1 MANERSNRIRSQ
13 TEKLAKVP
21 PILRFAGRYAS
32 EVKYP
37 GLGLVIRKVDTS
49 NSTSRWVGECSK
61 QRARLGKCSL
71 DCNRTARDGL
81 LDFWRGIDRRGD
93 RET

>member
-1 MANERSNRIRSQ
+1 MANEKSNRISSQ

-21 PILRFAGRYAS
+21 PTLRFADRYTS

-61 QRARLGKCSL
+61 QRTRLGDIVLTATERPGTACS
-71 DCNRTARDGL
+71 T
-81 LDFWRGIDRRGD
+81 FW
-93 RET
+93 

>member
-1 MANERSNRIRSQ
+1 MANGRSNRLRSQ

-21 PILRFAGRYAS
+21 PTLRFAGRYTS

-61 QRARLGKCSL
+61 QKTRLGNIVL
-71 DCNRTARDGL
+71 TATEQLGAACL
-81 LDFWRGIDRRGD
+81 TFW
-93 RET
+93 

>member
-21 PILRFAGRYAS
+21 PTLRFADRYTS

-37 GLGLVIRKVDTS
+37 DLGLVIRKVDTS
-49 NSTSRWVGECSK
+49 NSTSTWVGEYK
-61 QRARLGKCSL
+61 QKGQAWRCSL
-71 DCNRTARDGL
+71 DCNRIAWDSV
-81 LDFWRGIDRRGD
+81 LDFWQGN
-93 RET
+93 